1 MHRQLILNNNNI
13 ICEILRE
20 EEDFEDELLL
30 RMIPEQRNS
39 FNSIV
44 STRKTEGFFKQLIEG
59 HLFNN
64 DTKFREFF
72 RINKEQFYFILS
84 LVKKD
89 LTKEPT
95 MRVPEPISAD
105 EKLALTL
112 R

>member
-1 MHRQLILNNNNI
+1 MYRQLILNNNNI

-39 FNSIV
+39 FNSLV
-44 STRKTEGFFKQLIEG
+44 STRKTEEFFKQLIEG

-64 DTKFREFF
+64 DIKFREFF

-89 LTKEPT
+89 LTKEST
-95 MRVPEPISAD
+95 MRVPEPISVD

>member
-1 MHRQLILNNNNI
+1 MQRQLILNNNNI

-30 RMIPEQRNS
+30 RMIPEQRNA

-44 STRKTEGFFKQLIEG
+44 STRKIEGFFKQLIEG
-59 HLFNN
+59 HLLNN
-64 DTKFREFF
+64 DAKFREFF
-72 RINKEQFYFILS
+72 RVNKEQFYFILS
-84 LVKKD
+84 LVKKY